1 MILALN
7 RCDAMIGFL
16 DYFFTPYRK
25 EQFFNI
31 LLYIS
36 YLVSLAVWVLY
47 MMPGFQAYTQGVVT
61 RSRHQ
66 SSNNNFIKWHE
77 VSLFIQ
83 AFIICGYKTGMTLLK
98 NYTDFADPNNKNL
111 YFIFWCVNYFEIGY
125 NAWLYIAFNK
135 KLRRE
140 IRALFSSKTTVSS
153 IQVKPT
159 QVARN
164 TLTK

>member
-1 MILALN
+1 
-7 RCDAMIGFL
+7 
-16 DYFFTPYRK
+16 
-25 EQFFNI
+25 
-31 LLYIS
+31 
-36 YLVSLAVWVLY
+36 
-47 MMPGFQAYTQGVVT
+47 MPGFQAYTQGVVT
-61 RSRHQ
+61 VRDEYNKFVVPIGRTIALVLYGISYVFYICTIAKIIFMRLQHQ
-66 SSNNNFIKWHE
+66 SSNSNFIKWHE

-98 NYTDFADPNNKNL
+98 NYTDFADPNNKTL

-159 QVARN
+159 QAHR
-164 TLTK
+164 TLR